1 MSDES
6 ASLPQL
12 PSGTVTFLFTD
23 IEGSTVRW
31 EEQPANMQVAVGRH
45 DALLNAAFKTYN
57 GYVFKTIG
65 DAFCVTFAR
74 VADALAAAVEV
85 QRALHKE
92 QWPVVGGIK
101 VRMALHTGVA
111 EERDRDYFGPT
122 VNRVARILAT
132 GHGGQI
138 LLSHASEQLLN
149 GVIPK
154 GTHLEDLGE
163 HSLKDLQRPERLFM
177 LLVEDLP
184 ANHTALKSLN
194 YKPHN
199 LPPQPTPFIGREK
212 EVNHIKEQLQRPGIR
227 CLTLTGPGGAGKTR
241 LALQAGAEVIDEFA
255 DGVFFFT
262 LSETYDPT
270 SVASEME
277 RTLGIK
283 EVEGQSLTDSLKDYL
298 KSKQIL
304 LILDNFEQIANSSS
318 MLTDFLRY
326 CPRLKFMITSRVALR
341 LYGEQEYAVPPM
353 TLPDPRRH
361 ISIEELAKN
370 EAIQLFMDRAKAVKS
385 DFDLTEE
392 NAAAVVQICR
402 RLDGLPLALELA
414 AVRIRLL
421 PPKSMLVRLE
431 SRLKLLTGGAKNLPA
446 RQQTLR
452 AAIDWSYDL
461 LNEQDRMLFRRMSI
475 FVGGATFEA
484 MEAVC
489 NVVGDDEIDVLEQT
503 ESLVSKSLLRQ
514 QTQADGEPR
523 FVMLETVREY
533 AMERLLESEDAA
545 RLHAVHADYYL
556 SLAEMVETKLT
567 SAAQSTWL
575 DILEVE
581 HDNLQAALRWFVEN
595 GFVEQALRMAGSLSR
610 FWLVRSYLTEGRR
623 QLAEVFAVTDAQDEV
638 RNYMTGVADL
648 STIGEE
654 VRGYIQEGMQHLSQ
668 ALSLPASGTATPSWF
683 LARAKA
689 LNGAGNLSQRQG
701 DYEEAKLRY
710 LESLAIRQELH
721 DQPGVAASFN
731 NLASVAYRQGD
742 YKEARALYQESLTIK
757 RQVGDKRS
765 IAATL
770 NNLGILSYQTGNYEE
785 SRQLYEESLTIRR
798 QLGDRQGASVSLE
811 GLGNIA
817 FEEGNYELARAYL
830 EECLAMRTDLNDRQG
845 IAHVLQDL
853 GELAFAEGD
862 LDQARVR
869 WQESLRTKQEL
880 DDKQGIVAALEGFAR
895 LESAR
900 QRYDWAL
907 RLASVAMTL
916 RHTIESQLSETEQ
929 SRLNKW
935 LDVAR
940 DALGSSVQPVWEAG
954 RMMPL
959 DEAISYAL
967 GRKN

>member
-1 MSDES
+1 MSDDS
-6 ASLPQL
+6 ASPAQL

-23 IEGSTVRW
+23 IEGSTARW
-31 EEQPANMQVAVGRH
+31 EEQPANMQAAVARH
-45 DALLNAAFKTYN
+45 DALLNAAFKAHN

-85 QRALHKE
+85 QRALHNE
-92 QWPVVGGIK
+92 QWPITGGLK

-138 LLSHASEQLLN
+138 LLSHSSEQLLN
-149 GVIPK
+149 GVIPN

-163 HSLKDLQRPERLFM
+163 HSLKDLQRPEQLFM
-177 LLVEDLP
+177 LVVEDLP
-184 ANHTALKSLN
+184 ANHTPLKSLN

-212 EVNHIKEQLQRPGIR
+212 EVNHIKQQLLRPGIR

-326 CPRLKFMITSRVALR
+326 CPKLKFMITSRVALR
-341 LYGEQEYAVPPM
+341 LYGEQEYTVPPM

-361 ISIEELAKN
+361 ITLEELAKN
-370 EAIQLFMDRAKAVKS
+370 EAVQLFMDRAKAVKS
-385 DFDLTEE
+385 DFELTEE
-392 NAAAVVQICR
+392 NASAVVQICR
-402 RLDGLPLALELA
+402 KLDGLPLALELA

-421 PPKSMLVRLE
+421 PPKSMLARLE

-461 LNEQDRMLFRRMSI
+461 LNEQDRMLFRRMAI

-489 NVVGDDEIDVLEQT
+489 NVDGEIDVLEQT

-533 AMERLLESEDAA
+533 AMEHLMESEDTE
-545 RLHAVHADYYL
+545 RLHSIHAEHYL
-556 SLAEMVETKLT
+556 ALAEMVESKLT
-567 SAAQSTWL
+567 GSSQSTWL
-575 DILEVE
+575 DVLEVE
-581 HDNLQAALRWFVEN
+581 HDNLQTALRWFVEKCL
-595 GFVEQALRMAGSLSR
+595 VEQALRMAGALSR

-623 QLAEVFAVTDAQDEV
+623 QLAEVFAFTETQDEA
-638 RNYMTGVADL
+638 RNYIPGVVDL
-648 STIGEE
+648 SAVGEE
-654 VRGYIQEGMQHLSQ
+654 VRGYIQQSMHDLSHV
-668 ALSLPASGTATPSWF
+668 LSLSGSGTSTPSWL

-701 DYEEAKLRY
+701 DYDEAKRHY
-710 LESLAIRQELH
+710 LESLAIRQELG
-721 DQPGVAASFN
+721 DQSGIAAAYN
-731 NLASVAYRQGD
+731 NLASIAYRQGD
-742 YKEARALYQESLTIK
+742 YDRARALYQESLAIK

-770 NNLGILSYQTGNYEE
+770 NNLGILSYQTGNYGEA
-785 SRQLYEESLTIRR
+785 RRLYEESLVIRR

-817 FEEGNYELARAYL
+817 FEEGDYRMACAYL
-830 EECLAMRTDLNDRQG
+830 EECLAIRTDLNDRQG

-880 DDKQGIVAALEGFAR
+880 DDKQGIAAALEGFAR

-916 RHTIESQLSETEQ
+916 RRSIESQLSETEQ

-940 DALGSSVQPVWEAG
+940 AALGSSVQPVWEAG

-959 DEAISYAL
+959 EEAISYAL
-967 GRKN
+967 SRQN